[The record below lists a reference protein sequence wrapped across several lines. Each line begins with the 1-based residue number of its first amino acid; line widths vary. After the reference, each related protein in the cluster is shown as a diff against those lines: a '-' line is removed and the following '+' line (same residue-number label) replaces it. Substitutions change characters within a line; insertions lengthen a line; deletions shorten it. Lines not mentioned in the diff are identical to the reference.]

1 MSHDCV
7 RARMDMCSSVNNIVL
22 CSAISLGTQML
33 ELDVQLTAD
42 KEVSKSKFHINIHK
56 LLLE

>member
-1 MSHDCV
+1 
-7 RARMDMCSSVNNIVL
+7 MCSSVNNIVL